1 MPAIPALGGSRR
13 GHDLHSR
20 NGRRLPLGSA
30 PLGGAA
36 VLPDKLSLG
45 VEAAVGIVPPLH
57 MARFMRPSS
66 SGHRRWPGS
75 FVDGRREGVH
85 GGMRGRSPP
94 LTLLGGVREA
104 AGVAVPAAPLS
115 KEGAAL
121 GRASA
126 RVSARGQGPI
136 HPSRQRSGRHHVK
149 GAWASGS
156 LKSALLQGL
165 GESDTATQHNGKR
178 DATKAAEPDL
188 PALLMDLPVD
198 PRRPLVKVTRHLE
211 AGGWTHGC
219 AVSLSPSVA
228 ASCPSLLAREGKE

>member
-1 MPAIPALGGSRR
+1 MRGGTGGTR
-13 GHDLHSR
+13 GCS
-20 NGRRLPLGSA
+20 
-30 PLGGAA
+30 
-36 VLPDKLSLG
+36 
-45 VEAAVGIVPPLH
+45 PPL
-57 MARFMRPSS
+57 
-66 SGHRRWPGS
+66 
-75 FVDGRREGVH
+75 VEGYPWVQT
-85 GGMRGRSPP
+85 P
-94 LTLLGGVREA
+94 LTLLRG
-104 AGVAVPAAPLS
+104 
-115 KEGAAL
+115 
-121 GRASA
+121 
-126 RVSARGQGPI
+126 ARGQGPI